1 MGFQL
6 ERWEKKLD
14 ERGKRSGEKNGEEK
28 KRGYVWKDGKR
39 EKIGDRRGKGGYS
52 EKDAVQM
59 KEAQGRSPPFQ
70 EPL

>member
-1 MGFQL
+1 MRK
-6 ERWEKKLD
+6 ETRRTREEKW
-14 ERGKRSGEKNGEEK
+14 RKNGEEK
-28 KRGYVWKDGKR
+28 KRGYVWKDGKK

>member
-1 MGFQL
+1 MRK
-6 ERWEKKLD
+6 ETRRTREEKW
-14 ERGKRSGEKNGEEK
+14 RKNGEEK

-39 EKIGDRRGKGGYS
+39 EKIGDRRSKGGYS

>member
-1 MGFQL
+1 MRK
-6 ERWEKKLD
+6 ETRRTREEKW
-14 ERGKRSGEKNGEEK
+14 RKNGEEK

-39 EKIGDRRGKGGYS
+39 EKIGDRRSKEGYS